1 MVCPRRPSHPGP
13 LRCLEKTSPP
23 RPRFKVA
30 NGAPSCPLARGGP
43 RGVHAS
49 LAPWR
54 SQRGRGWGRGGRSS
68 LLRVPELSFKWQ
80 RFVIDMPL
88 WQERNKRA
96 AFAFA
101 QFHSGEVS
109 PVRCSGKQFP
119 HKQIISFTSAP
130 RKRFPSLPQ
139 SHICMKLG
147 CSTGFERKVMLPNT

>member
-13 LRCLEKTSPP
+13 PRCSEKTSPP
-23 RPRFKVA
+23 PPPRFKVA

-88 WQERNKRA
+88 WQERNKWA

-119 HKQIISFTSAP
+119 HKQIISFSSPP
-130 RKRFPSLPQ
+130 RKRFPSLPPKPHLYEAGMQ
-139 SHICMKLG
+139 YRI
-147 CSTGFERKVMLPNT
+147 